1 MADLPDD
8 GMYRIDS
15 IDLQRAT
22 ISEPDGLIGNIGLG
36 TNVS

>member
-15 IDLQRAT
+15 IDLQCAT
-22 ISEPDGLIGNIGLG
+22 ILQPNGLIGNNGLG